1 MKNKMLL
8 AILLAVSLSLQLGD
22 LSAQCVLE
30 SGTNLEIGSGNDIM
44 GDFVEECVGNA
55 IGFSN
60 KVKSLYSLAV
70 GANDTITTGSSYS
83 VALGSSNAITGGV
96 SMAFG
101 RLVKVTG
108 DDNIGIGNNIRVTSA
123 RGGMVIG
130 SGING
135 SGGAY
140 LVNSTSNSLMV
151 GFNSAKPTLFVSTS
165 PNSGSTT
172 KTGKVAIGD
181 VTPQAKLHI
190 RSDDGEDAGIIIA
203 PAVPTSDNTFI
214 RMRDNYHHITVNG
227 KGVMEI
233 SSSDNYPLHVTSRH
247 FNLSESMLELGV
259 PNEERPFSL
268 SSKQSTPSF
277 GSNAVPSGVG
287 YIRRANGPSYVME
300 FGPNGFLLR
309 TAVYVPPT
317 ITTTPPPVISNWR
330 DALSVKTNGAITLT
344 GQVGVN
350 IENTYSNYALAVDG
364 GIISTKVHI
373 QDVND
378 WQDRVFDEGYRLM
391 SLNEVEAYVA
401 ANRHLPGIPSEAEVR
416 AEGFDMAE
424 MASALLGKV
433 EELTL
438 YAIRQQREIDSLKTL
453 VTVSFGYDACGNRTS
468 RTLQFSK
475 ADEGR
480 GGGSGDTSDIP
491 DAAGQW
497 EAMLSDSFAGMEAML
512 FPNPTEGGFF
522 LTLGGGKLPA
532 GATAVLCAV
541 DGTVLEERT
550 LGSATEEFDLSRRPA
565 GIYLLRLTSGDE
577 TRVWKVIKRN

>member
-8 AILLAVSLSLQLGD
+8 AVLLAVSLSLQLGD

-44 GDFVEECVGNA
+44 GDFVEECLGNA

-70 GANDTITTGSSYS
+70 GANDTITSGSSYS

-101 RLVKVTG
+101 RLVKVMG

-165 PNSGSTT
+165 PNSLGSTT

-203 PAVPTSDNTFI
+203 PAVPTSDNTYI

-233 SSSDNYPLHVTSRH
+233 SSSDNYPLH
-247 FNLSESMLELGV
+247 
-259 PNEERPFSL
+259 L
-268 SSKQSTPSF
+268 SSSNLNMSSNIMDIGDANHRTLILSSEANPAIS
-277 GSNAVPSGVG
+277 SNAYPTTEG
-287 YIRRANGPSYVME
+287 YLRSVQGSSYLME
-300 FGPNGFLLR
+300 FGNSEFLFR
-309 TAVYVPPT
+309 TALYSIPT
-317 ITTTPPPVISNWR
+317 ATPRHDLITNWR

-378 WQDRVFDEGYRLM
+378 WQDRVFDEDYRLM

-401 ANRHLPGIPSEAEVR
+401 VNRHLPGIPSEAEVR

-522 LTLGGGKLPA
+522 LTLGGGELPA